1 MYLALQPR
9 SKLAPDV
16 ILCVGNPGGKAL
28 QQTTKTVPIVS
39 IQVAEPVAQGFVQG
53 LRVRVATLFQHS
65 STLGAVEGSYIQ
77 LRSGC
82 RPSPGRYRVGR
93 DDSSPALRYAWALG
107 ETPQ

>member
-16 ILCVGNPGGKAL
+16 ILCVGSPGGKAL

-65 STLGAVEGSYIQ
+65 PRWERLRAPMYSYVPVAGLRRGAIG
-77 LRSGC
+77 
-82 RPSPGRYRVGR
+82 
-93 DDSSPALRYAWALG
+93 
-107 ETPQ
+107 